1 MKETITKKKTSRDK
15 LLDVSFEEVY
25 RYGYNGAATASI
37 LKKAGV
43 PRGSMYHHFPSKKD
57 MVIAMIKERLVP
69 KVRDFFA
76 LEMKKGFTALELL
89 ESVFIKVSKNKMLIK
104 HGCPLHRL
112 MFEMDSLD
120 SDIAL
125 MCSNEFEYLSAGFQK
140 ILIFGMKEK
149 SIKVCDSKSMADF
162 VLASSWGLLSK
173 PAVYSSEE
181 QFLEDSR
188 YFLELLKA

>member
-1 MKETITKKKTSRDK
+1 MKETTITKKTSRDK
-15 LLDVSFEEVY
+15 LLDVTFEEVY
-25 RYGYNGAATASI
+25 MYGYNGAATATI

-43 PRGSMYHHFPSKKD
+43 PRGSMYHHFPSKKE
-57 MVIAMIKERLVP
+57 MVIAMIEERLVP
-69 KVRDFFA
+69 KVREFFA
-76 LEMKKGFTALELL
+76 LEMKKGLTALELL
-89 ESVFIKVSKNKMLIK
+89 DSVFIKVSKNKMLIK

-125 MCSNEFEYLSAGFQK
+125 MCSNEFEHLSAGFQK
-140 ILIFGMKEK
+140 ILIFGMKDK
-149 SIKVCDSKSMADF
+149 SIKVCEAKSMADF

-173 PAVYSSEE
+173 PAVYSSEK

-188 YFLELLKA
+188 YFLEFLKA